1 MKKRI
6 MIIILVVVVI
16 TISSIYFSYASS
28 DAQSIVTKDYPL
40 LIGNTNS
47 ITLNANSSEVIYY
60 KIKNNN
66 NGIVNYGIAYS
77 GSNISVKEY
86 YISDNPSSGSING
99 GETKY
104 ITLYI
109 DNSSSTS
116 NTVTITT
123 IFGYVNGGDLIVPTD
138 YRLVTE
144 KYERTTMLNYL
155 KNLYSSAS
163 KSTVTNGGLGVTL
176 TFNVASS
183 ENLINDRLSSSS
195 TNADGGN
202 IRYYGANPNNY
213 IYFNCSDYS
222 NQTSS
227 TCETWRIIGVFNDK
241 IKIMRGSQIGTLAW
255 DQDKNVDSSLTT
267 YDNNW
272 TTASLMTLLNNQ
284 YYDGDTSG
292 TITYYSGSDGSTST
306 TINMS
311 NVGIK
316 NDETR
321 EMIVDTTWNLGG
333 WFSAMIYTFVMNGH
347 ENSTTVYSGNSSVW
361 TGKIALAYP
370 SDYGYAVDFT
380 KCNKTLYNYNASA
393 CTSNNWMYNIV
404 TNNGGTAGWLLTPIS
419 NDGVSAWN
427 VNTQGYLRDLYK
439 TYLAESVTPALF
451 LHSNVI
457 YNGGDGSSTN
467 PYQLSL

>member
-1 MKKRI
+1 
-6 MIIILVVVVI
+6 
-16 TISSIYFSYASS
+16 
-28 DAQSIVTKDYPL
+28 
-40 LIGNTNS
+40 
-47 ITLNANSSEVIYY
+47 
-60 KIKNNN
+60 
-66 NGIVNYGIAYS
+66 
-77 GSNISVKEY
+77 
-86 YISDNPSSGSING
+86 
-99 GETKY
+99 
-104 ITLYI
+104 
-109 DNSSSTS
+109 
-116 NTVTITT
+116 
-123 IFGYVNGGDLIVPTD
+123 
-138 YRLVTE
+138 
-144 KYERTTMLNYL
+144 MLNHL

-163 KSTVTNGGLGVTL
+163 KRTVTNGGLGVTL
-176 TFNVASS
+176 TFNIASS

-195 TNADGGN
+195 TAADDGN

-292 TITYYSGSDGSTST
+292 TVTYYSGSDGSTST

-321 EMIVDTTWNLGG
+321 EMIIDTTWNLGG

-361 TGKIALAYP
+361 TGKN
-370 SDYGYAVDFT
+370 S
-380 KCNKTLYNYNASA
+380 
-393 CTSNNWMYNIV
+393 
-404 TNNGGTAGWLLTPIS
+404 
-419 NDGVSAWN
+419 
-427 VNTQGYLRDLYK
+427 
-439 TYLAESVTPALF
+439 
-451 LHSNVI
+451 
-457 YNGGDGSSTN
+457 
-467 PYQLSL
+467 LSLSIRLWLCCRFY